1 VGVVGV
7 GSFFIGELFDGAF
20 GEFGHEDGRRKH
32 ILGAIFPGRLLVF
45 EAEEQP
51 SAAADWDL
59 FFDRL

>member
-20 GEFGHEDGRRKH
+20 GEVGERDGRGHHVFRPV
-32 ILGAIFPGRLLVF
+32 FSGRLLEL